1 MGKLKMVAAAA
12 AASVLALA
20 AGSASAAAYV
30 GTIPGL
36 AASNQF
42 LNMFTGGASVQGW
55 YGANLYLVGGPA
67 QITVEYF
74 GAEAGARNT
83 FSFAGGAC
91 TAVHA
96 ANDGGGAGTFQNLN
110 GGGLDGGDV
119 VQSNCSVNNVVS
131 GLLDF
136 EFTTSVGLPVVNGAN
151 RDNTDLL
158 SNYFMTFDNN
168 YVLDTNTGDGT
179 RGSGQSVFIFFDD
192 SGAANDDNHD
202 DMVIRLSI
210 TGGSFTV
217 PEPGALALVGLALT
231 GLGLSRR
238 RAARA

>member
-20 AGSASAAAYV
+20 AGAASAAAYV

-42 LNMFTGGASVQGW
+42 LNLFTGGSSVQGW

-67 QITVEYF
+67 TIQVEYF
-74 GAEAGARNT
+74 GAEAGADNT
-83 FSFAGGAC
+83 FDFASGGCVRSHAGG
-91 TAVHA
+91 TG
-96 ANDGGGAGTFQNLN
+96 DGAGTFSASAPAGL
-110 GGGLDGGDV
+110 GGEDV
-119 VQSNCSVNNVVS
+119 IVANCSVANVAS

-136 EFTTSVGLPVVNGAN
+136 LFTTSAGLSVVNGAN
-151 RDNTDLL
+151 RDNTDLT
-158 SNYFMTFDNN
+158 SNYFMTFDSN
-168 YVLDTNTGDGT
+168 YALDTTTTDGT

-217 PEPGALALVGLALT
+217 PL
-231 GLGLSRR
+231 
-238 RAARA
+238 